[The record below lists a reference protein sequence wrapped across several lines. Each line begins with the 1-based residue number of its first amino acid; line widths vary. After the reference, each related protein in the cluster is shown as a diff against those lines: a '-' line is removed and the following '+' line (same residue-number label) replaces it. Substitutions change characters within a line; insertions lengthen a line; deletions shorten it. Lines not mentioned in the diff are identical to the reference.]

1 MSHMSGL
8 LTLIMLLL
16 GVALSFAQEEM
27 VPVANRIYSPFIER
41 NRQSIDSITNRV
53 FSRFGVSRK
62 TPIKGHLHSGI
73 DLHGVYGEKV
83 YAIGS
88 GRVERYYWVFPNI
101 AVAIKHT
108 LPDGTSIY
116 SAYIHLA
123 DVKVREG
130 DPVDEHT
137 ELGRIFNKKEM
148 KRSGFRTPHLHLEI
162 RRDFLDQGNASFSSM
177 TRIDLEKHLLDPLIF
192 LSKTMR

>member
-1 MSHMSGL
+1 M
-8 LTLIMLLL
+8 IILLL
-16 GVALSFAQEEM
+16 LWATLSFAQDGTI
-27 VPVANRIYSPFIER
+27 PVANRIYSPFIEQ

-53 FSRFGVSRK
+53 FSRFGASRK

-73 DLHGVYGEKV
+73 DLRGSYGEKV

-88 GRVERYYWVFPNI
+88 GRVERCYWLFPNI
-101 AVAIKHT
+101 AVAIKHNM
-108 LPDGTSIY
+108 PDGTSIY
-116 SAYIHLA
+116 YAYIHLA

-130 DPVDEHT
+130 DLVDEKT

-192 LSKTMR
+192 LSKNLR